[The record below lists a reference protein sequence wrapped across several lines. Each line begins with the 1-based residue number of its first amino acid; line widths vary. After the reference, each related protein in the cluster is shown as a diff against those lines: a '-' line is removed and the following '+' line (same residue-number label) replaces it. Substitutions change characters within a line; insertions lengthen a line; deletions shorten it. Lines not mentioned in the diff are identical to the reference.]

1 MVLVLV
7 NPARFRG
14 LPDVNG
20 ASQAHPSGIRRLNAP
35 DPESDAPAR
44 IGGGADTSRL
54 SPPGCC
60 THSRGAMDAARRL
73 KDHLTAQ
80 LPNHLEFLR
89 EMVGINSFTGN
100 AEGVNRLARLTA
112 DRFSSLGFSA
122 TFVPHRDPSCGHH
135 LVATRAGKSDR
146 TIALISHLDTVFPPE
161 EEARNH
167 FHWLPEGDRIYGPG
181 TTDIKGGT
189 AMMQLVLSA
198 LREWDS
204 AAFEAVTWKLLWNS
218 SEETLSQHFAEVVRD
233 QLDPAS
239 TIAALVFEAEGWPQ
253 GRPALVVARKGRATF
268 RVTVEGRGSHA
279 GAKHPRGANA
289 ITQLGRLVD
298 RIAAITDYSRHRTV
312 NVGVIQ
318 GGVAVNRVP
327 HLATA
332 DVEMRAFSRDAYQE
346 GVNAML
352 ALNGPGDVRS
362 PVDGHPCQVRVE
374 ILAESP
380 PWPRNPGTD
389 RLFELW
395 KRAAVE
401 LGQPL
406 DAEERGGL
414 SDGNWICD
422 RYPTLDGLGP
432 HGDNDHCS
440 ERSADG
446 SKLPEYIHVPSIVPK
461 AALNVVALRT
471 LIANGAA

>member
-1 MVLVLV
+1 MTQRVG
-7 NPARFRG
+7 FKIG
-14 LPDVNG
+14 CIG
-20 ASQAHPSGIRRLNAP
+20 
-35 DPESDAPAR
+35 DAPR
-44 IGGGADTSRL
+44 GTDTSRL
-54 SPPGCC
+54 SLPGGN
-60 THSRGAMDAARRL
+60 THSRARMDAARLLTERL
-73 KDHLTAQ
+73 AAHL
-80 LPNHLEFLR
+80 PDHLEFLR
-89 EMVGINSFTGN
+89 EMVGINSYTGN
-100 AEGVNRLARLTA
+100 AEGVNQLARVTA
-112 DRFSSLGFSA
+112 DRFSRLGFVPA
-122 TFVPHRDPSCGHH
+122 LVPHRDPSCGHH
-135 LVATRAGKSDR
+135 LVATRPGKSSR

-161 EEARNH
+161 EEARND

-189 AMMQLVLSA
+189 AMMHLVLSS
-198 LREWDS
+198 LRESDPD
-204 AAFEAVTWKLLWNS
+204 AFEAVTWKLLWNS
-218 SEETLSQHFAEVVRD
+218 SEETLSQHFAEVARD

-239 TIAALVFEAEGWPQ
+239 TLAALVFEAEGWPQ

-298 RIAAITDYSRHRTV
+298 RIAEITDYSRHRTV
-312 NVGVIQ
+312 NVGVIH

-327 HLATA
+327 HLAIA
-332 DVEMRAFSRDAYQE
+332 DVEMRAFSREAYQE
-346 GVNAML
+346 GVNALL

-389 RLFELW
+389 RLFAIW
-395 KRAAVE
+395 KSTADE
-401 LGQPL
+401 LGRPL

-422 RYPTLDGLGP
+422 QYPTLDGLGP

-461 AALNVVALRT
+461 AVLNVMALRK
-471 LIANGAA
+471 LITTAAD